1 MLISIAT
8 SFDAKQVENKLTEIK
23 ERLEKIIGY
32 QSDNGFSLREKLAE
46 LKSLMEQAD
55 NSDDWLAKAEK
66 LEEIQKN
73 ILEITESYQDLLFPS
88 DLEIFRFI
96 YDYTDGCVNFL
107 QGVYILN
114 LLPSKNTKEYA
125 KSLETQA
132 LGTELIAKAFENKYW
147 KFTGK
152 DYENLKNMG
161 NAILSI
167 ESQLKLE
174 DWKQDRASFELYR
187 KILRRSASFIL
198 RKLEE
203 DKAVYNQ
210 ELKFNLKKHSSQD
223 IEATIALMNSWNNE
237 YEQDEMHES
246 LESFKKGIDEE
257 RQGGRQ
263 LFVK

>member
-8 SFDAKQVENKLTEIK
+8 SFDAKQVDNKLKEIK

-32 QSDNGFSLREKLAE
+32 QAEDSFSLREKLAE

-66 LEEIQKN
+66 LEEIQEKV
-73 ILEITESYQDLLFPS
+73 LEITESYQDLLFPS
-88 DLEIFRFI
+88 DLDILRFI
-96 YDYTDGCVNFL
+96 YGYTDGCVNFL
-107 QGVYILN
+107 QGAYILN
-114 LLPSKNTKEYA
+114 SLQNKNTKEYA
-125 KSLETQA
+125 KSLEAQA
-132 LGTELIAKAFENKYW
+132 LGTELIAKAFGNKYW
-147 KFTGK
+147 EFTGK
-152 DYENLKNMG
+152 DYENFKRMG
-161 NAILSI
+161 NAILDI

-174 DWKQDRASFELYR
+174 DWKQEQASFELYR

-203 DKAVYNQ
+203 DKGIYNQ
-210 ELKFNLKKHSSQD
+210 EFNVNLEKPSSQD
-223 IEATIALMNSWNNE
+223 IEATIALMDSWNNE
-237 YEQDEMHES
+237 YEQDEIHES

-257 RQGGRQ
+257 RKGGRQ